1 MTSPFDLSPAHFLVV
16 DTEGKDYLREIAVIN
31 AAGEIIY
38 EAFAQEH
45 PENDQRPFNVKPLKQ
60 ILQEFFTLTP
70 SHWVVFHSATHDLQV
85 LRNSCYQTGIRYPN
99 LQTICTFELA
109 RQRFAQLP
117 SYSLEYLSQKLS
129 LKVKEQFF
137 SPDQAHTARYDAL
150 FTYQLYLALQP
161 SSPKTML
168 PLNPALNPFSSS
180 RVDNPFQDHLDL
192 KTIYQSEFEQLKWL
206 IQDIRQD
213 KNHQSKGVVIIGEP
227 GSGKTHL
234 MMRLA
239 KELLKVNRLLFIRHP
254 NNPESVLYH
263 IYSRILESFVY
274 KIPDTHYTQLEFLLA
289 HSFVKLISHTN
300 FMTLTQKDQ
309 DIRLAVQENPLD
321 LYEKLGGDDTQRK
334 KAYWEHIEKRT
345 NEWWMSEYGIAGY
358 APKIIK
364 GIIKFCRYS
373 DRRYKELVTRWLAA
387 EELSE
392 SELTM
397 LGLDNWNEEMSKE
410 AFSLEAIAVFS
421 KLSLLDEPLII
432 IFDQLEL
439 LGLKQNE
446 NLLLSFG
453 EAVKEIFT
461 HVPNSLI
468 ILNLFPDRWQQ
479 FQEKFDASIVD
490 RISQYQLTLQRPS
503 NEALK
508 EILVLKLQSVGLD
521 LQQLFTTEELEKILS
536 YSSIRGILNS
546 AAEHYL
552 YKVYGRPLSSPNQVI
567 SRVETAP
574 KTLEERLASVEQ
586 ELQTLKNLWQQMGQ
600 LFAGFTLSSTAQ
612 DVLPSAST
620 PQLTGMTTEHH
631 RVQEFLVEHRSQL
644 AADYEKL
651 QIITDSDDLGK
662 LKVILE
668 AWQVLKGFSLD
679 YLRLGKKRIPE
690 HLVIKQGSHN
700 QAIAFL
706 NLEGS
711 TFTSRIKNFN
721 ELVILHKDTD
731 FLLWRDRRKV
741 SITGKVGREEIEK
754 LNNAANGQF
763 CLMEKEDR
771 LGFELLYKLVTDIY
785 NRDLE
790 VSWETAWSVVYQELA
805 DLWLVKILD

>member
-1 MTSPFDLSPAHFLVV
+1 MTSSFDHSPANFLVV
-16 DTEGKDYLREIAVIN
+16 DTEGKDCLREIAVIN
-31 AAGEIIY
+31 GAGEVIY

-45 PENDQRPFNVKPLKQ
+45 PDNDQRPFNVKPLKQ
-60 ILQEFFTLTP
+60 VLQEFFTLAQ
-70 SHWVVFHSATHDLQV
+70 SHWIVFHSATHDLQV
-85 LRNSCYQTGIRYPN
+85 LRNSCYQTGVNYQN
-99 LQTICTFELA
+99 LQTICTVELA

-117 SYSLEYLSQKLS
+117 SYSLEYLSRKLS

-150 FTYQLYLALQP
+150 FTYQLYLILRSP
-161 SSPKTML
+161 SSKTML
-168 PLNPALNPFSSS
+168 ALNPALNPFSSS
-180 RVDNPFQDHLDL
+180 RVDNPFQDHIDL
-192 KTIYQSEFEQLKWL
+192 KTIYQAEFEQLKWL

-309 DIRLAVQENPLD
+309 DIRLAVQDNPLD
-321 LYEKLGGDDTQRK
+321 LYEKLGSDDTQRK

-387 EELSE
+387 EELTE
-392 SELTM
+392 QELTM

-446 NLLLSFG
+446 KLLLSFG

-479 FQEKFDASIVD
+479 FQQKFDASIVD
-490 RISQYQLTLQRPS
+490 RISQYQLALQRPT

-508 EILVLKLQSVGLD
+508 EILILKMQGVGLE
-521 LQQLFTTEELEKILS
+521 LHQLFTATELEQILAH
-536 YSSIRGILNS
+536 SSIRGILNS
-546 AAEHYL
+546 AAEYYL
-552 YKVYGRPLSSPNQVI
+552 SKVYGRPLSSQNPLLTPP
-567 SRVETAP
+567 ETIQ
-574 KTLEERLASVEQ
+574 KTVEQ
-586 ELQTLKNLWQQMGQ
+586 RLEIVEKELQTLKNLWQQMGQ
-600 LFAGFTLSSTAQ
+600 IFTGISF
-612 DVLPSAST
+612 SASVPEVLAT
-620 PQLTGMTTEHH
+620 VPNPQLTGRTTEQN
-631 RVQEFLVEHRSQL
+631 RVQQFLVEHRSQL

-668 AWQVLKGFSLD
+668 AWQLLKGFSLD
-679 YLRLGKKRIPE
+679 YLRLGKKRVPE
-690 HLVIKQGSHN
+690 HLVIKQVSHN

-711 TFTSRIKNFN
+711 VFTSRIKNFN
-721 ELVILHKDTD
+721 ELVILHKDTN
-731 FLLWRDRRKV
+731 FLLWRDQRKLN
-741 SITGKVGREEIEK
+741 ITGKVGREEIEK

-771 LGFELLYKLVTDIY
+771 LGFELLYQLVTDIY

-790 VSWETAWSVVYQELA
+790 VSWETAWSVVNQELA
-805 DLWLVKILD
+805 DLWLLKVMN